1 LWNLSSK
8 LPTVLDPDKLT
19 DASPAEVLEAAARG
33 HLGVDHR
40 FLHALLHRQEQALP
54 AVIEFSK
61 RDRSVDAVDLAPEII
76 AIFRHLQ
83 SPEALPFLIDYIKE
97 DPADIPDE
105 VIEALVE
112 IGQPALEPLLQLYGE
127 LDESESGEIAFILAN
142 LRVRDD
148 RILQLL
154 LDRLEFDLSDTALL
168 LSIYGDGQARPALEQ
183 ATADLPP
190 SEAALKKEITDA
202 LESLDNPVRTGVAE
216 QEPFDI
222 WSLYPEREDLPV
234 DLLEDDERLQL
245 LGTASAPAVRAAA
258 AASFFNSQLTAEQR
272 NKLLAAATTDESPT
286 VRARAWEALMN
297 ETEEP
302 GVVEAML
309 KALRNPEITGEERSG
324 LLVGLA
330 PEADRNEVREA
341 IIDLYGSGEYRA
353 KALEAMWRSMHPG
366 FRDYFAKHLDDA
378 DLETRRGAIW
388 GIGYYGLKGE
398 LDGVRKLFNHEE
410 LRSDALFAYALAIP
424 SEISRGRMKG
434 LLARIEKE
442 AHGLSDLEEDLV
454 KAALDERLMLAGKEP
469 FFSGQQD

>member
-1 LWNLSSK
+1 MPS
-8 LPTVLDPDKLT
+8 VLDPDQLT
-19 DASPAEVLEAAARG
+19 NASPVEVLQAAARG

-40 FLHALLHRQEQALP
+40 FLHALLDRPEQSLP
-54 AVIEFSK
+54 SVVEFSR
-61 RDRSVDAVDLAPEII
+61 RDRSGDAVDLTPEII
-76 AIFRHLQ
+76 TIFRHFK

-97 DPADIPDE
+97 DPTDIPDE
-105 VIEALVE
+105 VVEALVE
-112 IGQPALEPLLQLYGE
+112 IGQPAREPLLQLYGG
-127 LDESESGEIAFILAN
+127 LDESESGEVAFILAN

-168 LSIYGDGQARPALEQ
+168 LSIYGDRRARPALEQ
-183 ATADLPP
+183 AAAALEP
-190 SEAALKKEITDA
+190 SEAELKKEITDA
-202 LESLDNPVRTGVAE
+202 LEALDNPVKMETEE

-222 WSLYPEREDLPV
+222 WSIYPEREDLPV

-245 LGTASAPAVRAAA
+245 LETASAPVIRAAA

-272 NKLLAAATTDESPT
+272 KKLLTAATTDQSPT

-297 ETEEP
+297 EAEAPEI
-302 GVVEAML
+302 VEAML
-309 KALRNPEITGEERSG
+309 KALRNPETTSEERSG

-330 PEADRNEVREA
+330 PEADRNEVRKM
-341 IIDLYGSGEYRA
+341 IVDLYESGEYRA
-353 KALEAMWRSMHPG
+353 KALEAMWRSLHPS

-378 DLETRRGAIW
+378 DLEARRGAIW
-388 GIGYYGLKGE
+388 GIGYYGLRGE
-398 LDGVRKLFNHEE
+398 LDRVRKLFNHEE

-434 LLARIEKE
+434 LLTRIEKD

>member
-1 LWNLSSK
+1 MPS
-8 LPTVLDPDKLT
+8 VLDPDQLT
-19 DASPAEVLEAAARG
+19 GASPAEVLGAAARG
-33 HLGVDHR
+33 HLGLDHR
-40 FLHALLHRQEQALP
+40 FLHALLDRPEQSLP
-54 AVIEFSK
+54 AIIEFSK
-61 RDRSVDAVDLAPEII
+61 RDRSADAVDLAPEII

-83 SPEALPFLIDYIKE
+83 SPEALPFLINYIKE
-97 DPADIPDE
+97 DPTDIPDE
-105 VIEALVE
+105 VVEALVE

-142 LRVRDD
+142 LRVRDN

-168 LSIYGDGQARPALEQ
+168 LSIYGDRQARPALEQ
-183 ATADLPP
+183 AAADLGP
-190 SEAALKKEITDA
+190 SEAELKKEITDA
-202 LESLDNPVRTGVAE
+202 LESLDNPVKTVME
-216 QEPFDI
+216 DQEPFDI

-245 LGTASAPAVRAAA
+245 LETVSAPAVRAAA
-258 AASFFNSQLTAEQR
+258 AASFFNNQLTAEQR
-272 NKLLAAATTDESPT
+272 KKLLTAATTDQSPT

-297 ETEEP
+297 EAEAPE
-302 GVVEAML
+302 VVEAML
-309 KALRNPEITGEERSG
+309 KALRNPETTSEERSG

-330 PEADRNEVREA
+330 PEADRNEVRQA
-341 IIDLYGSGEYRA
+341 IIGLYESGEYRA
-353 KALEAMWRSMHPG
+353 KALEAMWRSLHPG

-388 GIGYYGLKGE
+388 GIGYYGLKSE
-398 LDGVRKLFNHEE
+398 LDRIRKLFNHEE

-424 SEISRGRMKG
+424 SELSRGRMKG
-434 LLARIEKE
+434 LLTRIEKD

>member
-1 LWNLSSK
+1 
-8 LPTVLDPDKLT
+8 
-19 DASPAEVLEAAARG
+19 
-33 HLGVDHR
+33 
-40 FLHALLHRQEQALP
+40 
-54 AVIEFSK
+54 
-61 RDRSVDAVDLAPEII
+61 PEII
-76 AIFRHLQ
+76 TIFRHFK

-97 DPADIPDE
+97 DPTDIPDE
-105 VIEALVE
+105 VVEALVE
-112 IGQPALEPLLQLYGE
+112 IGQPALEPLLQLYGG
-127 LDESESGEIAFILAN
+127 LDESESGEVAFILAN

-168 LSIYGDGQARPALEQ
+168 LSIYGDRRARPALEQ
-183 ATADLPP
+183 AAAALEP
-190 SEAALKKEITDA
+190 SEAELKKEITDV
-202 LESLDNPVRTGVAE
+202 LEALDNPVKMETEE

-222 WSLYPEREDLPV
+222 WSIYPEREDLPV

-245 LGTASAPAVRAAA
+245 LETASAPVIRAAA

-272 NKLLAAATTDESPT
+272 KKLLTAATTDQSPT

-297 ETEEP
+297 EAEAPEI
-302 GVVEAML
+302 VEAML
-309 KALRNPEITGEERSG
+309 KALRNPETTSEERSG

-330 PEADRNEVREA
+330 PEADRNEVRKM
-341 IIDLYGSGEYRA
+341 IVDLYESGEYRA
-353 KALEAMWRSMHPG
+353 KALEAMWRSLHPS

-378 DLETRRGAIW
+378 DLEARRGAIW
-388 GIGYYGLKGE
+388 GIGYYGLRGE
-398 LDGVRKLFNHEE
+398 LDRVRKLFNHEE

-434 LLARIEKE
+434 LLTRIEKD

>member
-183 ATADLPP
+183 AAADLPP

-202 LESLDNPVRTGVAE
+202 LESLDNPVRTGVEE

>member
-1 LWNLSSK
+1 MPS
-8 LPTVLDPDKLT
+8 VLDPDQLT
-19 DASPAEVLEAAARG
+19 NASPVEVLQAAARG

-40 FLHALLHRQEQALP
+40 FLHALLDRPEQSLP
-54 AVIEFSK
+54 SVVEFSR
-61 RDRSVDAVDLAPEII
+61 RDRSGDAVDLTPEII
-76 AIFRHLQ
+76 TIFRHFK

-97 DPADIPDE
+97 DPTDIPDE
-105 VIEALVE
+105 VVEALVE
-112 IGQPALEPLLQLYGE
+112 IGQPALEPLLQLYGG
-127 LDESESGEIAFILAN
+127 LDESESGEVAFILAN

-168 LSIYGDGQARPALEQ
+168 LSIYGDRRARPALEQ
-183 ATADLPP
+183 AAAALEP
-190 SEAALKKEITDA
+190 SEAELKKEITDA
-202 LESLDNPVRTGVAE
+202 LEALDNPVKMETEE

-222 WSLYPEREDLPV
+222 WSIYPEREDLPV

-245 LGTASAPAVRAAA
+245 LETASAPVIRAAA

-272 NKLLAAATTDESPT
+272 KKLLTAATTDQSPT

-297 ETEEP
+297 EAEAPEI
-302 GVVEAML
+302 VEAML
-309 KALRNPEITGEERSG
+309 KALRNPETTSEERSG

-330 PEADRNEVREA
+330 PEADRNEVRKM
-341 IIDLYGSGEYRA
+341 IVDLYESGEYRA
-353 KALEAMWRSMHPG
+353 KALEAMWRSLHPS

-378 DLETRRGAIW
+378 DLEARRGAIW
-388 GIGYYGLKGE
+388 GIGYYGLRGE
-398 LDGVRKLFNHEE
+398 LDRVRKLFNHEE

-434 LLARIEKE
+434 LLTRIEKD